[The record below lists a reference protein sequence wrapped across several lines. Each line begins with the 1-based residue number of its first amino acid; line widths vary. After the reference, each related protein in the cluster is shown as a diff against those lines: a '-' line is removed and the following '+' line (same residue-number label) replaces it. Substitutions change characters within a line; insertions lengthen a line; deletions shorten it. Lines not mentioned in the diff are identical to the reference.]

1 MNKTKSFY
9 KFRITY
15 SSVKREITL
24 AEIQTGEVKRVKAV
38 LGGRGIQNNIRS
50 MGIREGKVLRV
61 VTRQPMRGPII
72 VEIDGMRIAIGRG
85 MAKKILLGDL

>member
-1 MNKTKSFY
+1 M
-9 KFRITY
+9 
-15 SSVKREITL
+15 TL
-24 AEIQTGEVKRVKAV
+24 ADLRIGELKRVKGV
-38 LGGRGIQNNIRS
+38 TGGHGLQNNIRS

-61 VTRQPMRGPII
+61 VTRQPLRGPIV

>member
-1 MNKTKSFY
+1 M
-9 KFRITY
+9 
-15 SSVKREITL
+15 KREITL

-72 VEIDGMRIAIGRG
+72 VEIDGMKIAIGRG
-85 MAKKILLGDL
+85 MAKKILLDDL

>member
-1 MNKTKSFY
+1 
-9 KFRITY
+9 
-15 SSVKREITL
+15 VKREITL

-72 VEIDGMRIAIGRG
+72 VEIDGMKIAIGRG
-85 MAKKILLGDL
+85 MAKKILLDDL

>member
-1 MNKTKSFY
+1 M
-9 KFRITY
+9 
-15 SSVKREITL
+15 KREITL